1 MFVIHTKNQPLDI
14 FRLVA
19 MPTFMVTFSILAM
32 QLYLLQNGK
41 TIKEEKNTI
50 DSQQFHDENVTPV
63 TKFKSL

>member
-32 QLYLLQNGK
+32 QLYLLQNEK
-41 TIKEEKNTI
+41 TIKEEKIQLIASNSMMKT
-50 DSQQFHDENVTPV
+50 
-63 TKFKSL
+63 